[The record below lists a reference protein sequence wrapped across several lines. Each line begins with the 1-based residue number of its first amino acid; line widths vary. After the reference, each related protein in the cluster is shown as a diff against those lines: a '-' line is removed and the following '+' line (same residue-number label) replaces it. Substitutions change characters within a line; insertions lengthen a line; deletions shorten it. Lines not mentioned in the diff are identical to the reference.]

1 MEAQAERYEQ
11 VLLVDI
17 WRAVWRRKWIF
28 LGTVVVCGLL
38 ALILALTLDPYYRA
52 EIVVSPVTD
61 TRDGSALAS
70 MGARLGG
77 ITSLIGLPVASNAQA
92 EAIAVLKSRALA
104 RAFIEENQLVPVL
117 FADQWDEAAGTWSSE
132 VADDPPSTSD
142 AVKLFTRSIRKVI
155 EDNKTNMV
163 SLRIEWRDP
172 QQAADWANA
181 LIERINLELRQ
192 LSIAEAEKSIKY
204 LREQAELTSNVDL
217 DKAISQLVQEQVS
230 TILLAPV
237 RDEYGF
243 RVIDPATAPDDND
256 IAGPNKLA
264 ILILGLFGGGV
275 AGLLLVLLRELVD

>member
-28 LGTVVVCGLL
+28 LSTFFICLSF

-52 EIVVSPVTD
+52 EVVVSPVTD

-70 MGARLGG
+70 MAGRLGG

-92 EAIAVLKSRALA
+92 EAIALLKSRALA
-104 RAFIEENQLVPVL
+104 RVFIEENDLVPVL
-117 FADQWDEAAGTWSSE
+117 YSEYWDEASGKWSAE
-132 VADDPPSTSD
+132 VADDPPSISD
-142 AVKLFTRSIRKVI
+142 AVNLFTRNIRKVI

-181 LIERINLELRQ
+181 LIDRINLELRQ

-204 LREQAELTSNVDL
+204 LQEQAERTSNVDL
-217 DKAISQLVQEQVS
+217 DKAIYQLVQEQVS
-230 TILLAPV
+230 RIMLANV
-237 RDEYGF
+237 REEYGF
-243 RVIDPATAPDDND
+243 RVIDPAVAPEDND
-256 IAGPNKLA
+256 IAGPNRLA
-264 ILILGLFGGGV
+264 ILVLGLFGGGI

>member
-28 LGTVVVCGLL
+28 LGTLFVCLL
-38 ALILALTLDPYYRA
+38 FALILALTLDPYYRA
-52 EIVVSPVTD
+52 EVVVSPVTD

-70 MGARLGG
+70 MAGRLGG

-92 EAIAVLKSRALA
+92 EAIALLKSRALA
-104 RAFIEENQLVPVL
+104 RAFIAENELVPVL
-117 FADQWDEAAGTWSSE
+117 YSEHWDEATGGWSAE
-132 VADDPPSTSD
+132 VAEDPPSISD
-142 AVKLFTRSIRKVI
+142 AVNLFTRSIRKVI

-181 LIERINLELRQ
+181 LIDRINLELRQ

-204 LREQAELTSNVDL
+204 LQEQAELTSNVDL
-217 DKAISQLVQEQVS
+217 DKAIYQLVQEQVS
-230 TILLAPV
+230 RIMLANV
-237 RDEYGF
+237 REEYGF
-243 RVIDPATAPDDND
+243 RVIDPAVAPEEND
-256 IAGPNKLA
+256 IAGPNRLA
-264 ILILGLFGGGV
+264 ILILGLFGGGI
-275 AGLLLVLLRELVD
+275 AGLLLVLLREMVD